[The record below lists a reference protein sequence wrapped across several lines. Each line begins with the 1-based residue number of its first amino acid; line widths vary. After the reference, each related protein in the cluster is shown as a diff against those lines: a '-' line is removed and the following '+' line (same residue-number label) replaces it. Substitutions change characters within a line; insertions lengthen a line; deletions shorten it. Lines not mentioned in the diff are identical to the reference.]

1 MKNIITSSLNPQY
14 NLNNHKSLEIFY
26 LKKLFSENEL
36 DLSIVGNKCRNND
49 KIHFFK
55 DISTNLEDVENI
67 FIQLSTI
74 NFFGGVINP
83 YLLKFTEKF
92 SNLKDKNFH
101 VLVND
106 PRIKPENPARILFE
120 RFGLCEEHINNWD
133 YIFDNANYVFQGK
146 DLNKFFNDDK
156 ERKTIKLDLF
166 TYIFK
171 NDVKLSNFVD
181 IDNKEFDLL
190 YYGDKRGSYRE
201 SKIRKYLSNS
211 ERDLLVGYKTNKV
224 ECSFINKVPHH
235 DLQKIIDKS
244 ICSLIIGCK
253 EHEDNIATF
262 RLYETLA
269 SSTLCAIDIDYDPNK
284 ELIKNETLR
293 NILYVK
299 NKEDIKKL
307 CSLYSKELIHLQHKE
322 LLRIFEEGNYELNIE
337 QSETI
342 KEQLLLF

>member
-1 MKNIITSSLNPQY
+1 MKNIVTSSLNPQY

-26 LKKLFSENEL
+26 LKKMFSENNL
-36 DLSIVGNKCRNND
+36 DLSIIGNKCRNND
-49 KIHFFK
+49 KIYFFK
-55 DISTNLEDVENI
+55 DISSNLEDIENI

-74 NFFGGVINP
+74 NFFGGEINP

-92 SNLKDKNFH
+92 SNLKHKNFY

-106 PRIKPENPARILFE
+106 PRIKPENPAKVVFN
-120 RFGLCEEHINNWD
+120 RFGLCEEHIENWD

-146 DLNKFFNDDK
+146 DLKKFFNDDK

-171 NDVKLSNFVD
+171 NDAKLSNFVD
-181 IDNKEFDLL
+181 IDNKEFDLV

-201 SKIRKYLSNS
+201 SKIKKYLSNS

-224 ECSFINKVPHH
+224 ECSFMNKVPHY

-244 ICSLIIGCK
+244 ICSLVIGDK
-253 EHEDNIATF
+253 EHENNIATF

-307 CSLYSKELIHLQHKE
+307 CSLYSKELIDLQHKE
-322 LLRIFEEGNYELNIE
+322 LLRIFEEGNYKLNIE
-337 QSETI
+337 QSEAI

>member
-1 MKNIITSSLNPQY
+1 MKNIVTSLSNPQY
-14 NLNNHKSLEIFY
+14 SLKNHRGLEIVYLKSLFN
-26 LKKLFSENEL
+26 KNNL
-36 DLSIVGNKCRNND
+36 DLSIVGKKGRTNND
-49 KIHFFK
+49 IVFFK
-55 DISTNLEDVENI
+55 DINSDLESVKNI
-67 FIQLSTI
+67 FIQLSPI
-74 NFFGGVINP
+74 NFFGGVLDTYVVDFISK
-83 YLLKFTEKF
+83 LSSLV
-92 SNLKDKNFH
+92 DKNFYI
-101 VLVND
+101 LVND
-106 PRIKPENPARILFE
+106 PRIKPENPAKVVFN

-156 ERKTIKLDLF
+156 ERKIIKLDFF

-171 NDVKLSNFVD
+171 NDAKLSNFVE
-181 IDNKEFDLL
+181 ISNKEFDLL

-201 SKIRKYLSNS
+201 SKIKKYLSNS

-244 ICSLIIGCK
+244 ICSLVIGDK

-299 NKEDIKKL
+299 DKEDIKKL

-322 LLRIFEEGNYELNIE
+322 LLRIFEEGSYELNIE